1 MFHAEKLKYAPLRN
15 EILLLENRVESLRA
29 LMEGVCN
36 ELGIVLTDH
45 SKFSG
50 KESENYFHLKA
61 ISDDTL
67 HLSRTGGKNSGKLL
81 LEKVYVSHS
90 EAGEAAFDVL
100 DAMLRLLQ
108 QRGEVEA
115 LPKDDPDLNY
125 LKQTFADQEDRYHNL
140 IDLMLKEFTLSKE
153 GIARAI
159 AEGDV
164 MSYRQIKHKLQPS
177 TSYLRMP
184 NFTQVMEKVKLHFE
198 NIDKEEMKETR
209 LSLFHYFD
217 KIIEALQQEL
227 QRLEKG
233 NHSKKS
239 DD

>member
-1 MFHAEKLKYAPLRN
+1 MYHAEKIKYAPLRN
-15 EILLLENRVESLRA
+15 EILLLENRVESLRT

-36 ELGIVLTDH
+36 ELGIILTDH
-45 SKFSG
+45 SKLSR
-50 KESENYFHLKA
+50 KESEHYFHLKA
-61 ISDDTL
+61 ISDGTL
-67 HLSRTGGKNSGKLL
+67 HLSRTGGKGSVQLQ
-81 LEKVYVSHS
+81 LEKTYVPHL

-108 QRGEVEA
+108 QHGQVEA
-115 LPKDDPDLNY
+115 LPKDDPDLDY

-140 IDLMLKEFTLSKE
+140 IHLMLKEFILSKE

-184 NFTQVMEKVKLHFE
+184 NFTQVMEGVKLHFD
-198 NIDKEEMKETR
+198 NIDKEEMKEIR
-209 LSLFHYFD
+209 LKLFYYFD
-217 KIIEALQQEL
+217 KIIDALQQEL

-233 NHSKKS
+233 HSEHREL
-239 DD
+239 